1 MYAITEAKF
10 RFLRVP
16 YYGISSFI
24 QSINDLRLGKWTRMG
39 KAFRNMER

>member
-10 RFLRVP
+10 RFLRDP

-24 QSINDLRLGKWTRMG
+24 QSIKDLRLGKWTKMG
-39 KAFRNMER
+39 NRFRFMER